1 MGAFVKGGVLGVIA
15 GLPLASFFAAIT
27 YGLFGPPSDA
37 PSAGFSLLS
46 IALCVYDPSAGL
58 LAFVLGGTVALAVV
72 KSAAETESVWLNC
85 VIGAGLGAVLA
96 SLSTVLLR
104 LRVPWVTDPRA
115 LGSGTVQPFGTGWI
129 FGTALLTGLFFGAF
143 AGAWLY
149 EADERPPRL
158 RPAAIHLLFL
168 ECLALSF
175 LIYVFL
181 WDLSPVYVPVGG

>member
-1 MGAFVKGGVLGVIA
+1 MGAFLKGGVLGITA

-27 YGLFGPPSDA
+27 YGLFGPPLASPTA
-37 PSAGFSLLS
+37 SFSLLS
-46 IALCVYDPSAGL
+46 VALGVYDPSAAL
-58 LAFVLGGTVALAVV
+58 LAFVLGGLVAVAVA

-96 SLSTVLLR
+96 SLATVLLR
-104 LRVPWVTDPRA
+104 LRVPWVTDPSA

-129 FGTALLTGLFFGAF
+129 FGTALCTGLFFGAF
-143 AGAWLY
+143 LGAWLY
-149 EADERPPRL
+149 DADERPPRL

-168 ECLALSF
+168 ECLAISF

-181 WDLSPVYVPVGG
+181 WDLSPVYVPLGG